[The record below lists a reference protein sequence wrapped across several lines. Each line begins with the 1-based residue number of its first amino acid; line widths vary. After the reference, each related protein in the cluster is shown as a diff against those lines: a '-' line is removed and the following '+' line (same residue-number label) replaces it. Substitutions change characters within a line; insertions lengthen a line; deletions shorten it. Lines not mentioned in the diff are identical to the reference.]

1 MLRHRSDVKCFK
13 TKCCLNTFFRLD
25 DHQYTLKS
33 IFFHVKQLI
42 FYLLKQ
48 QNKYLESTRVFPPF
62 YIKKCHKDFANLEH
76 DVMVTMKLLCRL
88 LLTISCSFYFNK
100 NMSKRFWESIN
111 TQKWPYISSKNSILI
126 ENAHF
131 NFTFIER

>member
-1 MLRHRSDVKCFK
+1 MTISILWNLYLFTSSNLFFICWSNK
-13 TKCCLNTFFRLD
+13 TN
-25 DHQYTLKS
+25 
-33 IFFHVKQLI
+33 IW
-42 FYLLKQ
+42 
-48 QNKYLESTRVFPPF
+48 NPPGVFPPF

-76 DVMVTMKLLCRL
+76 DVMVTMKLLCFL

-100 NMSKRFWESIN
+100 NMSKCFWESIN

-131 NFTFIER
+131 NFTFIERWAKSYFNIFPFFEVLLRF

>member
-13 TKCCLNTFFRLD
+13 TKCSLNTFFRLD
-25 DHQYTLKS
+25 DHQHTLKS
-33 IFFHVKQLI
+33 IFISRQATYFLFAEAIKQI
-42 FYLLKQ
+42 FGILQGISPLLHK
-48 QNKYLESTRVFPPF
+48 ES
-62 YIKKCHKDFANLEH
+62 HKDFANLEH